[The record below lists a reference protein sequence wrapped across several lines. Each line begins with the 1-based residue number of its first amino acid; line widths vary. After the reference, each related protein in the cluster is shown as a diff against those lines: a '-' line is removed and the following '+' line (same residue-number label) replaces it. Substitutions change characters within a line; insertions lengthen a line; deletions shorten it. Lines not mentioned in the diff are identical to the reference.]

1 MLTYIRNIINLFKM
15 TAVHNIKHFY
25 RDSLPFR
32 RDVDIKIP
40 HEPNEQ
46 FIIKTPNNMLSAF
59 VTDYT
64 AILLYT

>member
-1 MLTYIRNIINLFKM
+1 M

-59 VTDYT
+59 VIDYT